1 MSHSSS
7 SASPSEPRSVPP
19 VAQTRPVIQQGNPV
33 LRQTA
38 RSISSQCLTAESL
51 TAEPLT
57 GSTTALQTLIDELIA
72 TAIATNGVG
81 IAAPQIAASE
91 RLFIIASR
99 PNERYPNAPKM
110 EPTAMINP
118 VLIDRS
124 DQEELGWEG
133 CLSVPDRRGQVSR
146 AKDIR
151 VEYLDRW
158 GALQRSQ
165 FSGFVARIF
174 QHELDH
180 LNGIL
185 FVDHVAPADLVSE
198 VEYLQRL
205 SRESHPSN

>member
-1 MSHSSS
+1 MSHSHSSS
-7 SASPSEPRSVPP
+7 SASSSDAFVPP
-19 VAQTRPVIQQGNPV
+19 VGQPRPVIQQGHPL

-38 RSISSQCLTAESL
+38 RSIPSQ
-51 TAEPLT
+51 
-57 GSTTALQTLIDELIA
+57 ALMGAMGAPVGMMQSLIDDLIA

-81 IAAPQIAASE
+81 IAAPQMAASE
-91 RLFIIASR
+91 RLFIVASR
-99 PNERYPNAPKM
+99 PNERYPNAPAM

-118 VLIDRS
+118 ILIDRS

-133 CLSVPDRRGQVSR
+133 CLSVPDRRGKVSR
-146 AKDIR
+146 SRDIR
-151 VEYLDRW
+151 VEYFDRW
-158 GALQRSQ
+158 GTLQRSQ

-205 SRESHPSN
+205 SAESSHLSQ